1 MNKIFKGVRFEL
13 LETYNNIS
21 DEEKKGIL
29 WFVRNNADD
38 EKGDIYFG
46 KRHYGSSKNNIP
58 LNIVTTNDSASVT
71 LIADKIFI
79 FNVAQTFSSKTFVID
94 LPDETNEHTWTLR
107 FQLSSANPSVIFT
120 APSGYT
126 LKWANNETP
135 IFNGNGSA
143 YEITFKYIP
152 GVKLLLG
159 VCGEF

>member
-1 MNKIFKGVRFEL
+1 MTKWVPAEWAYSDGRESEL
-13 LETYNNIS
+13 NNVSKLLYQKEEANSAEYAENTALFLE
-21 DEEKKGIL
+21 
-29 WFVRNNADD
+29 A
-38 EKGDIYFG
+38 
-46 KRHYGSSKNNIP
+46 
-58 LNIVTTNDSASVT
+58 VTEAWRM